1 MVRRAGLW
9 ILLAV
14 VMCGAG
20 VGQQVALDSTPP
32 SRAQVLK
39 LMTAMG
45 IQQNIDAAL
54 LNTQN
59 KMKVAARASFLK
71 ENPDADAATLKKLD
85 EVFDSTPLFNFEDIS
100 EAVIL
105 AYQKN
110 LSAADVQSGIDFY
123 TSEAGKRLME
133 KLSEIQREANESG
146 GNLAQQKLAAYSEQ
160 LARKLRAFEAEVDK
174 QNPPA
179 DKPKAA
185 DDQSK
190 TADEKSK

>member
-1 MVRRAGLW
+1 MVGRLGSCIFLV
-9 ILLAV
+9 LAI
-14 VMCGAG
+14 CG
-20 VGQQVALDSTPP
+20 VGLGQQAALDNTPP

-59 KMKVAARASFLK
+59 KLKMAARASFQK
-71 ENPDADAATLKKLD
+71 KNPDADAATLKKLD

-100 EAVIL
+100 EAVIP

-110 LSAADVQSGIDFY
+110 LSASDVQAGIDFY
-123 TSEAGKRLME
+123 TSEAGKRLLG

-146 GNLAQQKLAAYSEQ
+146 GKLVQQKLEAYSEQ
-160 LARKLRAFEAEVDK
+160 LTRKLEAFEAEQDK
-174 QNPPA
+174 HKPAA

-190 TADEKSK
+190 TSDGKSK